1 MSLAMHLLNL
11 GLRLVAR
18 PWAGRVQEPEE
29 VRRGLRRASGWFF
42 RTAPLTLVQPTHLG
56 GRVALSVRAG
66 RVADRAARV
75 LYLHGGGHLAGS
87 PRTHVGLLS
96 WLARDARCEV
106 IAPDFRLAPEHPC
119 PAGLEDAE
127 AAWNELVAR
136 GTPPEKI
143 VLAGDSAGGG
153 LALAL
158 LARLCARGTPP
169 AGLVAFSPW
178 VDLTGASPSIAEN
191 ARRDAMLVAGRLPEV
206 AGYYL
211 GGKAA
216 DDPDAS
222 PLFAA
227 FPGCPPV
234 HLQCSESEILRD
246 DSLRMADHL
255 RSFGAEVTVQSWPDA
270 PHVWHMFV
278 GYVPEARAALRDA
291 GRAVRKMLSAA
302 PPPRQ

>member
-1 MSLAMHLLNL
+1 MSLRMRLLNL

-18 PWAGRVQEPEE
+18 RWAGEVREPEE
-29 VRRGLRRASGWFF
+29 ARRDMRRAAGWMF
-42 RTAPLTLVQPTHLG
+42 RPAPLTLALPIVLG
-56 GRVALSVRAG
+56 GRAALSVRSR
-66 RVADRAARV
+66 RVEDRAARL
-75 LYLHGGGHLAGS
+75 LYLHGGGQVAGS
-87 PRTHVGLLS
+87 PRTHVALMS
-96 WLARDARCEV
+96 WLARDARVEV
-106 IAPDFRLAPEHPC
+106 IAPEFRLAPEHPC

-127 AAWNELVAR
+127 AAWNALIAQ

-158 LARLCARGTPP
+158 LSRLCASGTPP

-178 VDLTGASPSIAEN
+178 VDLTGASPSIKQN
-191 ARRDAMLVAGRLPEV
+191 ARRDAMLVAERVPEV
-206 AGYYL
+206 ASYYL

-216 DDPDAS
+216 SDPEAS
-222 PLFAA
+222 PIFAQ

-234 HLQCSESEILRD
+234 LLHCSESEILRD

-255 RSFGAEVTVQSWPDA
+255 RGFGAEVTVQSWPDA

-278 GYVPEARAALRDA
+278 GYVPEARAALRAA
-291 GRAVRKMLSAA
+291 GQVVRAMLNAG
-302 PPPRQ
+302 PPRQ